1 MNRKQFLSAGIALLI
16 SSTLSFGQTTSNQC
30 TATTKQNTQC
40 KNTFKDNSK
49 LCYLHNPNYVK
60 KNDTKT
66 VICSGITKK
75 NTKCKR
81 KTKHSSGRCHNHRK
95 QN

>member
-1 MNRKQFLSAGIALLI
+1 MKKL
-16 SSTLSFGQTTSNQC
+16 TLSVAALSIAMMSYGQ
-30 TATTKQNTQC
+30 TQC
-40 KNTFKDNSK
+40 KEMTKDNIQCKNITKKINS
-49 LCYLHNPNYVK
+49 LCHNHDKNHVK
-60 KNDTKT
+60 KSDSKT
-66 VICSGITKK
+66 VICSGTTKK